1 MSRKIQRGRNIVLIL
16 PVIPQNA
23 PATVMPNL
31 ALIYWMFLTSGKVLN
46 SLSLKRKMFAEK
58 CNPIMHT
65 IFSPLFLKYVNYFVS
80 NIWERFKPD
89 VPKEVSYKLV
99 FAVYGKYDLLQKVIP
114 PYFLIL
120 EVIGNS
126 WGCESKKWAKINVFG
141 LFEFLTRLI

>member
-1 MSRKIQRGRNIVLIL
+1 
-16 PVIPQNA
+16 
-23 PATVMPNL
+23 
-31 ALIYWMFLTSGKVLN
+31 
-46 SLSLKRKMFAEK
+46 MFAEK

-99 FAVYGKYDLLQKVIP
+99 LAVYGKYDLLQKVIP

-126 WGCESKKWAKINVFG
+126 
-141 LFEFLTRLI
+141 